1 MDYNRPINCLHPVI
15 ILNPDAYRM
24 ISKHR
29 NYVLRGQL
37 VTLRKFPSKLYFDKV
52 FSNLSAKRLKIKH
65 DDLESC
71 YIDAHY
77 ERIPLFIEVKCG
89 KCEICRES
97 KRNSLVRRMKLES
110 LMYKYLPIFL
120 TLTYNEENIKKNR
133 EVSVDD
139 VQRFLKR
146 LRINLYRSGYRER
159 LRYVFVSEYGKLG
172 RPHYHA
178 VIWNLHET
186 SFISFRQIVEI
197 IEKSWSKGFI
207 TARLINL
214 SDDRAFRY
222 TAKYLSKNELSKSP
236 EGCRR
241 NFLLA
246 SNRNGGI
253 GSGFINLHAREIFK
267 RLDCNFKYINRF
279 SGKTE
284 ELVFDKYV
292 IDKIFPSYSQS
303 IPLELR
309 NAITTCVLHMVS
321 LKSNAYGIETQID
334 LEKYKE
340 FVFIPDLTDVY
351 LPISLS
357 SFSPQMS
364 NYQLIRSL
372 LVLNKYDTRIDELRE
387 KYKRSFQRKSFLDKL
402 FMKPFKDRNLIELAF
417 DIRRNNE
424 LEFNRQQL

>member
-29 NYVLRGQL
+29 NYVLRGDV
-37 VTLRKFPSKLYFDKV
+37 VTFKKFPSKLYFDKV
-52 FSNLSAKRLKIKH
+52 ISSLSAKRLKITH

-89 KCEICRES
+89 KCDICRES

-110 LMYKYLPIFL
+110 LLYKYLPIFL

-146 LRINLYRSGYRER
+146 LRINLYRAGYRER
-159 LRYVFVSEYGKLG
+159 LRYVLVSEYGKLG

-178 VIWNLHET
+178 VLWNLHET
-186 SFISFRQIVEI
+186 PLISYRQIVEI

-207 TARLINL
+207 TARLIDL

-222 TAKYLSKNELSKSP
+222 TAKYLSKNEVSTVP
-236 EGCRR
+236 EGCRK

-253 GSGFINLHAREIFK
+253 GSGFIALHAREIFK
-267 RLDCNFKYINRF
+267 RLDCNFKYLNRF

-284 ELVFDKYV
+284 QLVFDKYV

-309 NAITTCVLHMVS
+309 NAITTCLLHMVS
-321 LKSNAYGIETQID
+321 LNTNAYEIDTKID

-340 FVFIPDLTDVY
+340 FVFIPNLSDVV

-357 SFSPQMS
+357 SFTPQMS

-372 LVLNKYDTRIDELRE
+372 HVLNKYDNRIDDLRE
-387 KYKRSFQRKSFLDKL
+387 RYKRSFQRQTFLDKL
-402 FMKPFKDRNLIELAF
+402 FMQPFENRNLKEYAF
-417 DIRRNNE
+417 DIVRNNE
-424 LEFNRQQL
+424 IEFNRQQL